1 MLHGHRPAT
10 LIFHAP
16 PTDAAE
22 LELDDM
28 SLFTAIFGF
37 LAVAAI
43 ALFSVSRLAR
53 WIGARQRE
61 RETKQRFAALSLMLE
76 YPGKEGARVMAAW
89 REQEALARVRGRRL
103 RLRGGLVALSIGVAL
118 AALLRVLSP
127 ATGVWAIGF
136 IPGLAGCA
144 IAVVAYLDRGAGVE
158 SRA

>member
-1 MLHGHRPAT
+1 
-10 LIFHAP
+10 
-16 PTDAAE
+16 
-22 LELDDM
+22 
-28 SLFTAIFGF
+28 
-37 LAVAAI
+37 
-43 ALFSVSRLAR
+43 
-53 WIGARQRE
+53 
-61 RETKQRFAALSLMLE
+61 
-76 YPGKEGARVMAAW
+76 MAAW

-103 RLRGGLVALSIGVAL
+103 RLRGGLVAFSIGVAL